1 MGFWRLS
8 RVSGCRYPG
17 PALEEAQMEL
27 AHVVYRVST
36 DADYAAQLQSDPEST
51 IEKLGLKLSA
61 EELASLLS
69 ILRRDSNR
77 EIGFGLRPGS
87 GNRDWW

>member
-1 MGFWRLS
+1 
-8 RVSGCRYPG
+8 
-17 PALEEAQMEL
+17 MEL

-61 EELASLLS
+61 DEIASLLS
-69 ILRRDSNR
+69 ILRREPHKRDLS
-77 EIGFGLRPGS
+77 IGRRPSS
-87 GNRDWW
+87 GNREWW